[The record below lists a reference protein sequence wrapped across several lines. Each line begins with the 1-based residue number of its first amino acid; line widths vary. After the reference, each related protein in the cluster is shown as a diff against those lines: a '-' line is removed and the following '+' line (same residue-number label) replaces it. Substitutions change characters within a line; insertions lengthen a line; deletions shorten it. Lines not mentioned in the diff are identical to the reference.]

1 MTTPIFLCT
10 QKNEIPAKRKMI
22 GMMNMMEF
30 SEAIYRTEYAM
41 TCQPMTRIDT
51 PIAV

>member
-1 MTTPIFLCT
+1 MNTT
-10 QKNEIPAKRKMI
+10 
-22 GMMNMMEF
+22 GF
-30 SEAIYRTEYAM
+30 SEAIYRTYYAM